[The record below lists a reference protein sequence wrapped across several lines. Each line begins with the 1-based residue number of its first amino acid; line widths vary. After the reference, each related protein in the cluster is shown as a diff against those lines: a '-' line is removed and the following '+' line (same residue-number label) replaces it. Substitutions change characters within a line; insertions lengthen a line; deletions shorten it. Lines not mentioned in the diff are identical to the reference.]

1 MSASWV
7 EKPLFFLVFL
17 RVWTCILPQEQL
29 MKEQGHS
36 TPGVCPETSANGETV
51 SIYVD
56 HKHPLLQLKRALP
69 WAALCEVMTRRWAAA
84 GKNIDGRPGLPWD
97 VALYVPLVVL
107 MCVKH
112 LHAREME
119 AYLAENVVA
128 RVFIGRQGDPRP
140 QIRDHSNIAR
150 AYAALG
156 QEGLDEINALIL
168 QVAKDWG
175 FADIST
181 LSSDTTAQELP
192 IGYPNEPGI
201 LRGVAQRCGRALTKL
216 KTRGVWG
223 VDAALDQV
231 QTILR
236 SVKEHHLFAKGKQ
249 VKRQVLI
256 RLLTEVGQ
264 LLVHTRPVVR
274 RLGQS
279 RDRVTQGAVAT
290 LVAMHEVAKRLIPQ
304 IVQWITTGVVAK
316 GKILHAGVTQARALV
331 RHKVGKEVEFGL
343 PYLLSRLGGGY
354 IFGTM
359 IRSGVD
365 ESKMPLQALAGYRAI
380 FGAHATPALVVYDR
394 GGYATTTLR
403 ALTNEGVKQIG
414 IQPKGQGAWHVAEA
428 VRETVRSERGKTEG
442 IIGTLKTD
450 KYGFNKPKERLWQTL
465 EMAGPRSI
473 LSYNLNKFMRD
484 LIRATR

>member
-1 MSASWV
+1 MEEHRDCTS
-7 EKPLFFLVFL
+7 
-17 RVWTCILPQEQL
+17 
-29 MKEQGHS
+29 
-36 TPGVCPETSANGETV
+36 GVCPGASANGETV
-51 SIYVD
+51 SIYVR
-56 HKHPLLQLKRALP
+56 HNHPLLQLKRALP
-69 WAALCEVMTRRWAAA
+69 WDALSEVMGRHWRRA
-84 GKNIDGRPGLPWD
+84 GKNTDGRPGLPWD

-107 MCVKH
+107 MLVKN
-112 LHAREME
+112 LNAREME
-119 AYLAENVVA
+119 AYVAENVVA
-128 RVFIGRQGDPRP
+128 RVFIGRQDDLSP

-156 QEGLDEINALIL
+156 KDGVDEVNGLMLH
-168 QVAKDWG
+168 VAQDCG
-175 FADIST
+175 FADANI
-181 LSSDTTAQELP
+181 LSADTTAQELP

-201 LRGVAQRCGRALTKL
+201 LRGWAQRCGRALTKL
-216 KTRGVWG
+216 KTRAVLG
-223 VDAALDQV
+223 VDTALAQV

-236 SVKEHHLFAKGKQ
+236 TVKEHHLFAKGKQ
-249 VKRQVLI
+249 EKRQVLT

-264 LLVHTRPVVR
+264 LVVQTRRLVHG
-274 RLGQS
+274 LGER
-279 RDRVTQGAVAT
+279 RDRVTHHAITT
-290 LVAMHEVAKRLIPQ
+290 LKTMHEVAKRLIPQ
-304 IVQWITTGVVAK
+304 IVQWITTEVVAK
-316 GKILHAGVTQARALV
+316 GKIIHAGLTQARAIV
-331 RHKVGKEVEFGL
+331 RNKVGKKVEFGL

-359 IRSGVD
+359 IRGVVD

-380 FGAHATPALVVYDR
+380 FGAQATPALVVYDR

-414 IQPKGQGAWHVAEA
+414 IQPKGQGVWHVAEA

-484 LIRATR
+484 LIRADR

>member
-1 MSASWV
+1 
-7 EKPLFFLVFL
+7 
-17 RVWTCILPQEQL
+17 
-29 MKEQGHS
+29 MKAHRHS

-51 SIYVD
+51 SIHVD
-56 HKHPLLQLKRALP
+56 DNHPLLQLKRALP
-69 WAALCEVMTRRWAAA
+69 WDALFEVMRRHWQQA
-84 GKNIDGRPGLPWD
+84 GKNTDGRPGLPWD

-107 MCVKH
+107 MLVKH

-128 RVFIGRQGDPRP
+128 RVFLGRQDDPRP

-156 QEGLDEINALIL
+156 KDGVDEINALIL
-168 QVAKDWG
+168 YVAKALG
-175 FADIST
+175 FADASI

-201 LRGVAQRCGRALTKL
+201 LRGWAQRCGRALAKL
-216 KTRGVWG
+216 KTRGVLG
-223 VDAALDQV
+223 VDAALAQV

-236 SVKEHHLFAKGKQ
+236 SVKEHHLFAKGTQ
-249 VKRQVLI
+249 AKRQVLT

-264 LLVHTRPVVR
+264 LIVHTRPMVTQ
-274 RLGQS
+274 LGQR
-279 RDRVTQGAVAT
+279 RDRVTQRATAT
-290 LVAMHEVAKRLIPQ
+290 LWAMHEVAKRLIPQ

-316 GKILHAGVTQARALV
+316 GKIVHAGLTQARAIV
-331 RHKVGKEVEFGL
+331 RNKAGKKVEFGL
-343 PYLLSRLGGGY
+343 PYILSRLGGGY
-354 IFGTM
+354 VFGTL
-359 IRSGVD
+359 IRGVVD

-380 FGAHATPALVVYDR
+380 FGAQATPTLVVYDR
-394 GGYATTTLR
+394 GGSATATVR
-403 ALTNEGVKQIG
+403 ALAHEGVKQIG
-414 IQPKGQGAWHVAEA
+414 IQPKGHGAWHVAEA

-473 LSYNLNKFMRD
+473 LSFNLNKLMRD
-484 LIRATR
+484 LVRADQ